1 MRKKS
6 DEENFEEAEAQAYR
20 AWTTTTVPSETR
32 ELFSDPKV
40 LSLLPTSAPFFHL
53 VHAISKFVEEQPSHN
68 LPLTSTL
75 PDMKASTDLYI
86 HLQKLY
92 KARAEEEK
100 VIFKSY
106 LQVPVSEDMV
116 DAFVK
121 NSHALKLLKGKKW
134 GALDADPQALG
145 TFLYGFRLFLTCNNF
160 ICSECSRNYPETTG
174 HASRS
179 NGPLVLRNQAATQRP
194 TDTHNGGA
202 DERGSVP
209 TSAWHRITGGFRSIS
224 WRSVRI
230 IPSSSPFS
238 VRYISY
244 LRANELTT
252 RSVRAPTADL
262 PNTAAL
268 LGGVVAQEVIKMIT
282 KQYIPINGSC
292 IIDLIETWTG
302 VL

>member
-20 AWTTTTVPSETR
+20 AWTTTTVPSEIR

-40 LSLLPTSAPFFHL
+40 LSLSPTSVPFFHL
-53 VHAISKFVEEQPSHN
+53 VHALSKFVEEQPSHN

-75 PDMKASTDLYI
+75 PDMKASTGSYI

-100 VIFKSY
+100 AIFKSY

-145 TFLYGFRLFLTCNNF
+145 MFLYGFRFFWTCNNLYVA
-160 ICSECSRNYPETTG
+160 NAVET
-174 HASRS
+174 A
-179 NGPLVLRNQAATQRP
+179 PKQLATHLAL
-194 TDTHNGGA
+194 TA
-202 DERGSVP
+202 L
-209 TSAWHRITGGFRSIS
+209 
-224 WRSVRI
+224 
-230 IPSSSPFS
+230 SSF
-238 VRYISY
+238 
-244 LRANELTT
+244 A
-252 RSVRAPTADL
+252 
-262 PNTAAL
+262 
-268 LGGVVAQEVIKMIT
+268 T
-282 KQYIPINGSC
+282 KQQPNAPLTPTMEALTSEALFLLPPGTELPEDFEASVGEVYVSSLLPPPSVSVMYR
-292 IIDLIETWTG
+292 TS
-302 VL
+302 VLTN

>member
-20 AWTTTTVPSETR
+20 AWTTTTVPFETR
-32 ELFSDPKV
+32 ELFSDPNV
-40 LSLLPTSAPFFHL
+40 LSLSPTSAPFFHL
-53 VHAISKFVEEQPSHN
+53 VHALSKFVQEQPSHN

-75 PDMKASTDLYI
+75 PDMKASTGSYI

-100 VIFKSY
+100 AIFKSY

-134 GALDADPQALG
+134 GALDADPQALSTVLYRFDSCGFTDNFMRVANAVETAPKQLATHLALTALSSFATKQQHNAPLTPTMQALTGEALALLPPG
-145 TFLYGFRLFLTCNNF
+145 TEL
-160 ICSECSRNYPETTG
+160 PEDFE
-174 HASRS
+174 
-179 NGPLVLRNQAATQRP
+179 AAV
-194 TDTHNGGA
+194 G
-202 DERGSVP
+202 EVYVS
-209 TSAWHRITGGFRSIS
+209 SLL
-224 WRSVRI
+224 SVRQI
-230 IPSSSPFS
+230 YHSS
-238 VRYISY
+238 
-244 LRANELTT
+244 NESTT